1 MLRKVLLFLLC
12 AGLASAEVHSFTL
25 NQTLDLASRQSP
37 DVVLA
42 RLDQQRAQA
51 DVKVATDPFRPKVY
65 GGSGLA
71 YTAGYPNTIDGNA
84 PSLFEAK
91 TIMSLFNRPKSY
103 ELAAAKEMVHGAHYE
118 AQAKAEDVA
127 YRAADLFLTARQA
140 EHDRTMLANELPTLQ
155 KVLDVVNAGAEEGHQ
170 LPLEVKRAKVNLAVS
185 QQRLDAL
192 RMDSDYEE
200 MMLAVLLGFPAT
212 DRVKPVEEP
221 MAFQFTPQSET
232 EAADA
237 ALRNSKELAQI
248 RSNVLAK
255 EMYRSSYRAHRLP
268 QVDLVAQY
276 SLFARYNYSQYFQ
289 KFQSNNGQ
297 LGASIT
303 IPLLTGSAS
312 KGYEAQ
318 AEIDM
323 QKLRIQA
330 GQVRNRVLVD
340 TRRAYQQWEKAKE
353 IRDLARMQLDLARQ
367 DMTVALAQNGEG
379 RLPISQLEQKRLEE
393 NDRWMGLY
401 DADTQVTRAELA
413 ILRQM
418 GTLLAAVRE
427 TNTTAAAPQH
437 P

>member
-1 MLRKVLLFLLC
+1 MRRKVLPFLLS

-25 NQTLDLASRQSP
+25 EQTLDLASRQSP
-37 DVVLA
+37 DVILA

-51 DVKVATDPFRPKVY
+51 DVKVATDPFRPKIY

-71 YTAGYPNTIDGNA
+71 FTAGYPNTIDGNA

-91 TIMSLFNRPKSY
+91 TIMALFNRPKSY
-103 ELAAAKEMVHGAHYE
+103 ELAATKELVHGAQFG
-118 AQAKAEDVA
+118 AQAKADDVA

-140 EHDRTMLANELPTLQ
+140 EHDRTMLQSEVPTLQ
-155 KVLDVVNAGAEEGHQ
+155 KVLDVVNAGAQEGHQ

-192 RMDSDYEE
+192 RLDGDYDE

-212 DRVKPVEEP
+212 DRVKPVDAP
-221 MAFQFTPQSET
+221 TTFKFTPKSE
-232 EAADA
+232 ADA
-237 ALRNSKELAQI
+237 SDTALRNNKELKQI
-248 RSNVLAK
+248 QSNVLAK
-255 EMYRSSYRAHRLP
+255 EMYRRSYRAHRIP

-289 KFQSNNGQ
+289 KFQRNNGQ

-330 GQVRNRVLVD
+330 GQIRNRVLTD

-353 IRDLARMQLDLARQ
+353 IRDLARMQLDLARE
-367 DMTVALAQNGEG
+367 DMTVALAQNSEG

-418 GTLLAAVRE
+418 GTLLAVVRGDS
-427 TNTTAAAPQH
+427 AAPASSH

>member
-1 MLRKVLLFLLC
+1 MRRKVLLFLLC

-25 NQTLDLASRQSP
+25 DQTLELASRQSP
-37 DVVLA
+37 DVILA

-51 DVKVATDPFRPKVY
+51 DVKIATDPFRPKVY

-71 YTAGYPNTIDGNA
+71 YTYGYPNTIDGNA

-103 ELAAAKEMVHGAHYE
+103 ELAATKELAHGAQFG
-118 AQAKAEDVA
+118 AQAKADDVA

-140 EHDRTMLANELPTLQ
+140 EHDRTMLAAEVPTLQ
-155 KVLDVVNAGAEEGHQ
+155 KVLDVVNAEAQEGHQ

-192 RMDSDYEE
+192 RLDGDYDE

-212 DRVKPVEEP
+212 DRVKPVDSP
-221 MAFQFTPQSET
+221 TVFQFTPQSET

-237 ALRNSKELAQI
+237 ALRNSKELKQI
-248 RSNVLAK
+248 QSDVLAK
-255 EMYRSSYRAHRLP
+255 EMSRRSYRAHRVP

-323 QKLRIQA
+323 QKLRVQA
-330 GQVRNRVLVD
+330 GQVRNRVIVD

-353 IRDLARMQLDLARQ
+353 IRDLARMQLDLARE

-418 GTLLAAVRE
+418 GTLLAVVRGAGTSAAV
-427 TNTTAAAPQH
+427 PSH